1 MKNPGKSIS
10 RSLTLWKGRLRG
22 LLSNPPSHETIRS
35 EVQLAVDDG
44 NVQVVGGLE
53 VGDQTG
59 FLEIVDQVS
68 AHDSSLRDRL

>member
-1 MKNPGKSIS
+1 M
-10 RSLTLWKGRLRG
+10 RG